1 MLTDKAVEMLHQTV
15 SNMKTINEHYQP
27 ANGTD
32 SKEHQTIRVMAQSIA
47 FLCQLAREINEKEK
61 EALKEQEDLE
71 KYMAQIFG
79 KGGRA
84 S

>member
-32 SKEHQTIRVMAQSIA
+32 SKERQTIRAMAQSITL
-47 FLCQLAREINEKEK
+47 LCQLALAINEKEK

-79 KGGRA
+79 KGGQA